1 MSAFF
6 LTGALMFIDVADIL
20 VKAGN
25 GGKGCVSFR
34 REKYVPR
41 GGPDGGD
48 GSKGGD
54 IIVIADTH
62 LKSLMD
68 YQYKKVYKAQNGFP
82 GEGRDC
88 YGKKGEDVILRF
100 PVGTTITNK
109 ETEELIVDLTNDG
122 QEFVLLRGG
131 IGGKGNARFA
141 NSINQTPYYA
151 QPGLPGEEISIHLEL
166 KLIADVGI
174 IGFPNI
180 GKSSL
185 ISRITNARPKIAD
198 YPFTT
203 LVPNLGVVNY
213 KNDKQF
219 VVADVPGI
227 IENAHL
233 GQGLGHQFLR
243 HVERTTVLIHMLD
256 VSDFKSMDPKEAYD
270 VLNNELALYNEEI
283 LEKKQLIVFNKIDTL
298 HDRSILQKY
307 SEVFNEKVFY
317 ISAVTG
323 EGVEALMAELVT
335 YL

>member
-1 MSAFF
+1 
-6 LTGALMFIDVADIL
+6 MFIDVADIA

-48 GSKGGD
+48 GGKGGD
-54 IIVIADTH
+54 IIIIADTH

-68 YQYKKVYKAQNGFP
+68 YQYKKVYKAQNGLP

-100 PVGTTITNK
+100 PVGTTIFNK
-109 ETEELIVDLTNDG
+109 ETDELVIDLISDG

-141 NSINQTPYYA
+141 NSVNQTPYYA
-151 QPGLPGEEISIHLEL
+151 QAGLPGEEMNIHLEL

-243 HVERTTVLIHMLD
+243 HVERTRVLIHMVD
-256 VSDFKSMDPKEAYD
+256 ISDFKQMEPKQAYD
-270 VLNNELALYNEEI
+270 VLNNELALYNETI

-298 HDRSILQKY
+298 HDRSILKKY
-307 SEVFNEKVFY
+307 SKEFSEKVFF

-323 EGVEALMAELVT
+323 EGVEELMAELVT

>member
-1 MSAFF
+1 
-6 LTGALMFIDVADIL
+6 MFIDVADIL

-34 REKYVPR
+34 REKYIPR

-54 IIVIADTH
+54 IVVVADAH

-68 YQYKKVYKAQNGFP
+68 YQYKKVYKAQNGGA
-82 GEGRDC
+82 GEGRDR
-88 YGKKGEDVILRF
+88 YGKKGEDITLKF
-100 PVGTTITNK
+100 PVGTTISNK
-109 ETEELIVDLTNDG
+109 ETGETIVDLIEDK
-122 QEFVLLRGG
+122 QEFVILRGG

-141 NSINQTPYYA
+141 NSVNQTPYYA
-151 QPGLPGEEISIHLEL
+151 QPGLPGEEMKIHLEL

-174 IGFPNI
+174 IGLPNI

-185 ISRITNARPKIAD
+185 ISRVTNARPKIAD
-198 YPFTT
+198 YEFTT

-219 VVADVPGI
+219 VIADVPGI

-243 HVERTTVLIHMLD
+243 HVERTRVLIHLLD
-256 VSDFKSMDPKEAYD
+256 VSDFKQMEPKKAYD
-270 VLNNELALYNEEI
+270 VLNNELSLYNKDI
-283 LEKKQLIVFNKIDTL
+283 LEKKQLVVFNKIDVL
-298 HDRSILQKY
+298 HDRSILQEY
-307 SEVFNEKVFY
+307 SQEFDTKVFF

-323 EGVEALMAELVT
+323 EGIEELMTELVT

>member
-1 MSAFF
+1 
-6 LTGALMFIDVADIL
+6 
-20 VKAGN
+20 
-25 GGKGCVSFR
+25 
-34 REKYVPR
+34 
-41 GGPDGGD
+41 
-48 GSKGGD
+48 
-54 IIVIADTH
+54 
-62 LKSLMD
+62 
-68 YQYKKVYKAQNGFP
+68 
-82 GEGRDC
+82 
-88 YGKKGEDVILRF
+88 
-100 PVGTTITNK
+100 
-109 ETEELIVDLTNDG
+109 
-122 QEFVLLRGG
+122 
-131 IGGKGNARFA
+131 
-141 NSINQTPYYA
+141 
-151 QPGLPGEEISIHLEL
+151 LPGEEISIHLEL

-307 SEVFNEKVFY
+307 VEGFNEKVFF

-323 EGVEALMAELVT
+323 EGVEDLMAELVT

>member
-1 MSAFF
+1 
-6 LTGALMFIDVADIL
+6 MFIDVADIF

-34 REKYVPR
+34 REKYVPK

-54 IIVIADTH
+54 IVVIADDH

-68 YQYKKVYKAQNGFP
+68 YQYKKVYKAQHGGD

-100 PVGTTITNK
+100 PIGTSIFNK
-109 ETEELIVDLTNDG
+109 ETGELLVDLVENN
-122 QEFVLLRGG
+122 QRVVLLRGG

-141 NSINQTPYYA
+141 NSVNQTPYYA
-151 QPGLPGEEISIHLEL
+151 QGGLPGEEMNIHLEL

-174 IGFPNI
+174 VGLPNI

-185 ISRITNARPKIAD
+185 ISKVTNARPKVAD
-198 YPFTT
+198 YSFTT

-219 VVADVPGI
+219 VIADVPGI
-227 IENAHL
+227 IENAHQ

-243 HVERTTVLIHMLD
+243 HIERTRVLIHLLD
-256 VSDFKSMDPKEAYD
+256 ASEFKQMEPKKAFD
-270 VLNNELALYNEEI
+270 VLNNELFLYNKEI
-283 LEKKQLIVFNKIDTL
+283 LSKKQLIVFNKIDTL
-298 HDRSILQKY
+298 HDRSVLDEY
-307 SEVFNEKVFY
+307 SQEFSEKVFY

-323 EGVEALMAELVT
+323 EGVDELMAELVR